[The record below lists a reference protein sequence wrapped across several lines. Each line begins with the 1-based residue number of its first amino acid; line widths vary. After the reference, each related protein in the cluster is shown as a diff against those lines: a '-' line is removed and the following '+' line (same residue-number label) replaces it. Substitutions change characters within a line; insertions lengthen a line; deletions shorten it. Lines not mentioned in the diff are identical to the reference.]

1 MAVENVYGKARE
13 YDTDLD
19 IFGVVFSFTVT
30 DIVPIGFRQEAL
42 GYYVDVSPNEV
53 FIPGGTNGFIG
64 GG

>member
-19 IFGVVFSFTVT
+19 IFGVVFTVT